1 MRNLYLFFFTSNIM
15 DVDYYSQYIK
25 INFDTVLLENNN
37 NLINSE
43 EFYLQYKKHYFE
55 ETNMN
60 HQSFQKLNN
69 ELKGLLDK
77 ESSING
83 TKYNFVFIDQT
94 RINDLKTQLKNIL
107 IKQNKLL
114 DNFNNYIILLN
125 TDQYSFHTPNPSK
138 VKTKNFSLNSLF
150 KKRN

>member
-1 MRNLYLFFFTSNIM
+1 M

-25 INFDTVLLENNN
+25 LNFDTVLLENNN
-37 NLINSE
+37 NLINSQD
-43 EFYLQYKKHYFE
+43 FYLQYKKNYFE

-60 HQSFQKLNN
+60 YQSFQKLNN

-83 TKYNFVFIDQT
+83 TKYSFVFVDQT

-125 TDQYSFHTPNPSK
+125 TDQYSFHTPNSTK